1 MSLRMELTLKLM
13 RSSWWSMREV
23 RGQRGMRGGR
33 EWGRTRAR
41 KNSRTLVSRGNENV
55 DLGREG
61 RGAART
67 LA

>member
-33 EWGRTRAR
+33 KRGRTRAR
-41 KNSRTLVSRGNENV
+41 KI
-55 DLGREG
+55 D
-61 RGAART
+61 
-67 LA
+67 